1 MAALPFV
8 RQRLQIGRV
17 NLKLQSFTGIL
28 KAYTSKTQTVV
39 IFTEAIIYRRAPSV
53 IVADPSL
60 DLVST
65 LQKTTVSWEDFFVL
79 PGGTMTVSCVGGSQ
93 CLHHAGFFFHSLCHL
108 GLLGG
113 IRAVLPESW
122 KNKHWWASQR
132 TAHIF
137 LLQNRILSVSVMG
150 ENHLCAY

>member
-8 RQRLQIGRV
+8 RQLQIGRV

-39 IFTEAIIYRRAPSV
+39 IFTEAIIYRRALSV

-65 LQKTTVSWEDFFVL
+65 LQKT
-79 PGGTMTVSCVGGSQ
+79 
-93 CLHHAGFFFHSLCHL
+93 
-108 GLLGG
+108 
-113 IRAVLPESW
+113 
-122 KNKHWWASQR
+122 
-132 TAHIF
+132 
-137 LLQNRILSVSVMG
+137 SVS
-150 ENHLCAY
+150 